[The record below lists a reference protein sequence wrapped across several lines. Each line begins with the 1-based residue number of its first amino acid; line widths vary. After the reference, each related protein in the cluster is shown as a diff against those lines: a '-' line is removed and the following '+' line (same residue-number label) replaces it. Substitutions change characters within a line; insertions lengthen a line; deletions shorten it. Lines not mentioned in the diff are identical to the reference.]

1 MPEQNQTESKQGKE
15 KGWTVSSENNQAGP
29 FASGYVKNVTNVY
42 EKAIT
47 KLNQF
52 FEPKQNISFERHIF
66 RQLKQK
72 ENERID
78 MFMMRLREQAERC
91 DFGQQLDENI
101 RDQITSG
108 CLSDILRRK
117 ILERGN
123 EQLENIIKIA
133 RILEIVTKQQKS
145 FGKSDVNQPDT
156 HNRTNES
163 DVCKIE
169 AKSRFPMRQKAIAT
183 GFNGECGRCGLKG
196 HKAVDEK
203 CPAKGKTCNSCGRKD
218 HFSRKCFLRGNPAQK
233 NNFNKRKTETRNDE
247 DPQNKIKRESVR
259 LVATE
264 AKDSTESI
272 IDDYDDVFAIDS
284 GIADDNKIWC
294 KIGDIECEVI
304 VDSGTRYNIIDR
316 LSWIKLKAKNVNIM
330 HRQREV
336 DINFRSYGGQ
346 PLKFLG
352 MVKTIVSTPQKQVE
366 ANFYIADEFGK
377 VLLGYETGKALGVLI
392 IGTGTAPL
400 CTQVNAVDA
409 IKPLGKIKGV
419 MVDISIKEDAKGVV
433 QPYRRVPAPLE
444 KRVDDKIEEMVRQDI
459 IEKVNGVAKFISPL
473 VIAPKDD
480 DDIRICVDMRRA
492 NLAVE
497 REIHPLPTMDDFLP
511 QLDEAK
517 VFSKLDVKQACHQ
530 VDEN

>member
-1 MPEQNQTESKQGKE
+1 MSCCCFVVDKIRSTDGPPPFEFETDGNCGNDWKIWLRGFEIYARANQMDDNTEKQFFMQCQNKTKPNQSKAK
-15 KGWTVSSENNQAGP
+15 KKVGP
-29 FASGYVKNVTNVY
+29 SPVKIIKRDHSHLVTS
-42 EKAIT
+42 KM
-47 KLNQF
+47 F

-247 DPQNKIKRESVR
+247 DPQNKIKRELVR

-444 KRVDDKIEEMVRQDI
+444 KRVDDKIEEINDI
-459 IEKVNGVAKFISPL
+459 NNII
-473 VIAPKDD
+473 
-480 DDIRICVDMRRA
+480 
-492 NLAVE
+492 
-497 REIHPLPTMDDFLP
+497 
-511 QLDEAK
+511 
-517 VFSKLDVKQACHQ
+517 
-530 VDEN
+530 